1 MFKVL
6 TAIFFVTTLF
16 FGYTSYV
23 FISESIDQ
31 ENQLNCARELTEIFQ
46 SLATDTDS
54 IHDIDILLAWLKEY
68 SPNYVKI
75 SPNTIQSECSLI
87 SYANGSLLEVA
98 SDITYVG
105 FPISVSVP
113 K

>member
-6 TAIFFVTTLF
+6 TTVFFVTTLF
-16 FGYTSYV
+16 FGYTSYL

-31 ENQLNCARELTEIFQ
+31 EKQLNCARELTEIFQ
-46 SLATDTDS
+46 SLALDTDS

-68 SPNYVKI
+68 SPSYVKI
-75 SPNTIQSECSLI
+75 GANAIQSECSLV
-87 SYANGSLLEVA
+87 SYSNGSLLEVA
-98 SDITYVG
+98 SDISYEG
-105 FPISVSVP
+105 FPISVSVL